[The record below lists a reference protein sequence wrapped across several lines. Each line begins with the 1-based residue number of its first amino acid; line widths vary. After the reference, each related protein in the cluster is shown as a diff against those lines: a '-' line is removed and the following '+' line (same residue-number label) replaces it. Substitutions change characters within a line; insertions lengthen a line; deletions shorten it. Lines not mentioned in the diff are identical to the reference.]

1 MWGWKTGTGPAPPCG
16 SPHTARHKAC
26 SVLRKRKSR
35 EPTKGRGFCSAPV
48 TGLPNP
54 YPLRDGR
61 SVVHASTVGNQAT
74 HAVAFSTPIRGR
86 HAAQSSTP
94 CLAHSR
100 PSTAPPA
107 LPRWVPAR
115 WGLPP
120 ARTPSPTRRAQS
132 RPRRACPLDR
142 PFLLTLPTPGSA
154 KPGAASRAVFRRY
167 SMTGFD
173 GFLHRLA
180 MRGGLGHLGTQNE
193 IREGFGRNL
202 IS

>member
-1 MWGWKTGTGPAPPCG
+1 MRGWTTGQGPAPPCG

-35 EPTKGRGFCSAPV
+35 EPNKGRGFCSAPV

-61 SVVHASTVGNQAT
+61 SVVHARTVGNQAT
-74 HAVAFSTPIRGR
+74 QAVAFFTPIRGR

-132 RPRRACPLDR
+132 RPRRACPLNR
-142 PFLLTLPTPGSA
+142 SLSTAVSGRCIA
-154 KPGAASRAVFRRY
+154 KPGVPCPGVLWVGSV
-167 SMTGFD
+167 TGFD
-173 GFLHRLA
+173 GFCTDL
-180 MRGGLGHLGTQNE
+180 GGIARTWVSWALQ
-193 IREGFGRNL
+193 
-202 IS
+202 